1 MGGSGGKIFA
11 GGFVAAL
18 GGEEK
23 EKGRAGEG
31 APLLS
36 GRVPEAKNRFPLF
49 LGTLQVRPDGEDGP
63 VNRLPQSWGTAA
75 GWGLE
80 AV

>member
-31 APLLS
+31 APPFES
-36 GRVPEAKNRFPLF
+36 GPTGKTGRLTGCRELGNGRR
-49 LGTLQVRPDGEDGP
+49 LGTEAPGKGGAGYWIPDQVRDD
-63 VNRLPQSWGTAA
+63 R
-75 GWGLE
+75 
-80 AV
+80 